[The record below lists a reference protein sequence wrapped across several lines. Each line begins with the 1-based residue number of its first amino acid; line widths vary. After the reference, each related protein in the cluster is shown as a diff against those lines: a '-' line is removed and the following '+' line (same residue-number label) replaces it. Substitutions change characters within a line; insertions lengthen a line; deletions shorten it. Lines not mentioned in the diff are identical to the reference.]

1 MSNYRLDIPQV
12 YSYPSRSND
21 YTPSCWVIVK
31 FTSPEHGVIYKVLAG
46 GGGGYL
52 HGYTWKLSSGITKVE
67 MDIDKEGKKF
77 FIIHNYS
84 GSRYF
89 CYEDSHGLRM
99 SIAWKYSDLK
109 EKLGDQMEDYVDLWN
124 ITTHDWTK

>member
-1 MSNYRLDIPQV
+1 MSEYNYIT
-12 YSYPSRSND
+12 SRVND
-21 YTPSCWVIVK
+21 YIPSCWVILK

-67 MDIDKEGKKF
+67 QYFDKEAKKAF
-77 FIIHNYS
+77 VIHNFS

-89 CYEDSHGLRM
+89 CYEDRHGLKM
-99 SIAWKYSDLK
+99 SIAWKYSEFK
-109 EKLGDQMEDYVDLWN
+109 EKLGDQMEDFTNLWD
-124 ITTHDWTK
+124 IMTHDWSK